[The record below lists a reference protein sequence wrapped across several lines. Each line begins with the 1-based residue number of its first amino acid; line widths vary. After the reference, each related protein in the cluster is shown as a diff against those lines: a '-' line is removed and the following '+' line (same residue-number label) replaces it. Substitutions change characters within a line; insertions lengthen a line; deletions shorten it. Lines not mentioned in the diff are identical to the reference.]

1 MYCIDT
7 NIIVDFTKGDEEVI
21 LRLNKLREFEEIFI
35 TPITLCELF
44 RGVYL
49 SRDPEI
55 KFRIIEEFIT
65 SFPLLDFSKS
75 VSIEFGKEY
84 AKLKRLGKLTQ
95 EPDLMIGSFAKTYN
109 LTLVTKD
116 KKHFENMDIKLEV
129 W

>member
-75 VSIEFGKEY
+75 VS
-84 AKLKRLGKLTQ
+84 T
-95 EPDLMIGSFAKTYN
+95 
-109 LTLVTKD
+109 
-116 KKHFENMDIKLEV
+116 
-129 W
+129 